1 MFMNIMMMMM
11 MMGTMMVACVF
22 DDQESQKLKSTKV
35 KKQVV
40 TMSSWIKRGTFKYSI
55 LEVIT

>member
-1 MFMNIMMMMM
+1 MMMMM